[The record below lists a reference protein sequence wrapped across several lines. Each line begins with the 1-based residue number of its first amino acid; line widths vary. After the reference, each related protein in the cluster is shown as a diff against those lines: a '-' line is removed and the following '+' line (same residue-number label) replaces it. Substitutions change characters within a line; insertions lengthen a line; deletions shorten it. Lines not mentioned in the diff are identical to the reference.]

1 MATVFVTTPTGIDF
15 EFESNASS
23 FLLVVFEVLRRLDRD
38 YGYKTEPM
46 KMGEE
51 FSVGVY

>member
-1 MATVFVTTPTGIDF
+1 MAIVSVNTPTGISF
-15 EFESNASS
+15 QFKSNASS
-23 FLLVVFEVLRRLDRD
+23 FISNVLIALERLDRD

-51 FSVGVY
+51 FTIGVY